1 MPSACSGAAGE
12 ETGSRSVPARIET
25 MDALRGLALLGIAQ
39 VNVQSF
45 TWGAGE
51 PLGYLSSPPG
61 IGESVLYFLQA
72 ALFEGKFYPIF
83 GFLFG
88 VGMALQMR
96 KLRSLH
102 AHDAAAAQGAYRRRL
117 LILLALGLL
126 HGLLLYS
133 GDVLGTY
140 AACGLIF
147 LALAPQRLGE
157 LRRFT
162 ATAAIAAAAGLLLP
176 LAIAAALGT
185 NPVPEEIPAAAA
197 QAHEI
202 YDSASFT
209 VQLQQRVI
217 DEMWQQIS
225 DIPTFW
231 PQVLALF
238 GLGVIAGRL
247 GWLQHPERHRLA
259 WRRALQLGLG
269 LGLPL
274 SLAGAAMSVA
284 RARSVPGADGDWSA
298 AVLGLGSVLAAA
310 YVAAAVHAFNRPWGA
325 ALCRLLAAPGRLS
338 LTNYVAQSVV
348 MGAVLSGWGL
358 GLGAQASR
366 AQLAALACAI
376 FAVEVLGSRALLRR
390 YRQGPLEALWRHA
403 TYGRQGR
410 APAAGPEQP
419 PDSPAR

>member
-1 MPSACSGAAGE
+1 
-12 ETGSRSVPARIET
+12 
-25 MDALRGLALLGIAQ
+25 MDALRGLALLGIVQ

-51 PLGYLSSPPG
+51 PLGYLASPPG
-61 IGESVLYFLQA
+61 AGESVIYFLQA
-72 ALFEGKFYPIF
+72 AFFAGKFYPIF

-96 KLRSLH
+96 KLRRLH
-102 AHDAAAAQGAYRRRL
+102 AHDAAAARSAYRRRL
-117 LILLALGLL
+117 LILLAMGLA

-157 LRRFT
+157 LVRFT
-162 ATAAIAAAAGLLLP
+162 AAAAIAAAAGLLLP
-176 LAIAAALGT
+176 MVMTAALGA
-185 NPVPEEIPAAAA
+185 NPVPQEIPAAVV

-202 YDSASFT
+202 YGSASFAG
-209 VQLQQRVI
+209 QLAQRSI
-217 DEMWQQIS
+217 DELWQQVS

-238 GLGVIAGRL
+238 GLGMIAGRL
-247 GWLQHPERHRLA
+247 GWLQYPLRHRLV

-269 LGLPL
+269 IGLPL

-284 RARSVPGADGDWSA
+284 QARALPGADSDWSA
-298 AVLGLGSVLAAA
+298 VVLGLGSLLSAA
-310 YVAAAVHAFNRPWGA
+310 YVAAAVHVFGRPWGA
-325 ALCRLLAAPGRLS
+325 ALRRSLAAPGRLS
-338 LTNYVAQSVV
+338 LTNYVVQSVV
-348 MGAVLSGWGL
+348 MGALLSGWGL
-358 GLGAQASR
+358 GLGAHASR

-376 FAVEVLGSRALLRR
+376 FAVQVLASQALLRR
-390 YRQGPLEALWRHA
+390 YRQGPLEALWRRA
-403 TYGRQGR
+403 TYGRQGQD
-410 APAAGPEQP
+410 AASSPRSP
-419 PDSPAR
+419 PPSPAR